1 MYVESLLRLVAP
13 GYISSPMTTSLKD
26 EVRDFWDA
34 ASCGEVY
41 AQGDTLE
48 AQYAAQAKARY
59 ELEPYIAEFAQ
70 FPSGRGKDVLEIG
83 VGMGADHVEWAKSQ
97 PRSLSGVDL
106 TPRAIEH
113 TRNRLGLSGFRS
125 NLQVGDAEHLSFD
138 DETFDIVYSYG
149 VLHHS
154 PDTAQAISE
163 VHRVLRTGG
172 TARIMIYNRHSIMAA
187 MLWVKYGLLSGR
199 PFRSAADLFAHHL
212 ESPGTR
218 GFTVSEARA
227 MCGRFARAQVRTCLS
242 FSDLLQGEVGQRHRG
257 WLLQLGKRF
266 WPRRLIQA
274 TMNRF
279 GTQLLITAVK

>member
-1 MYVESLLRLVAP
+1 
-13 GYISSPMTTSLKD
+13 MTTSLKD
-26 EVRDFWDA
+26 EVREFWDA

-41 AQGDTLE
+41 AQGDTVE
-48 AQYAAQAKARY
+48 EQYAAQAKARY

-83 VGMGADHVEWAKSQ
+83 VGMGADHVEWAKSA
-97 PRSLSGVDL
+97 PRSLTGLDL

-113 TRNRLGLSGFRS
+113 TRNRLRLSGHDS
-125 NLQVGDAEHLSFD
+125 HLEVGDAEHLSFD
-138 DETFDIVYSYG
+138 DESFDIVYSYG

-154 PDTAQAISE
+154 PDTAQAISD

-187 MLWVKYGLLSGR
+187 MLWVKYGLLAGR
-199 PFRSAADLFAHHL
+199 PLISAAELFARYC
-212 ESPGTR
+212 ESPGTK
-218 GFTVSEARA
+218 GFTVREARA
-227 MCGRFARAQVRTCLS
+227 MCSGFARTDVRTCLS

-257 WLLQLGKRF
+257 WLLRLGKRF
-266 WPRRLIQA
+266 WPRKLIRM

-279 GTQLLITAVK
+279 GTQILITAVK